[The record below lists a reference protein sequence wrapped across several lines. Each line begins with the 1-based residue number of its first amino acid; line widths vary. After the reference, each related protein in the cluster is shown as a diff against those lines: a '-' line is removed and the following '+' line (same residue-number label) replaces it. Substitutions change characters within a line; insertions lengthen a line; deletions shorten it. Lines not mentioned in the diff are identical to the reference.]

1 MKKSKVVVIKLGT
14 SVLTAGTDK
23 LNKPRMVDIVTQCMA
38 LKQQGYSPVLVSSGA
53 VAAGRDAVAHSV
65 GVSIAEKQML
75 AAIGQGQLIHLWQSV
90 FSLFEQPV
98 AQLLLTRADVEDR
111 ERYLNARDTITQLLK
126 HQVIPIVNENDAV
139 ATSEIKVGDNDN
151 LSALVAILANAD
163 KLMLLTDQPGL
174 FTADPRSNPKATL
187 ISEVEFIDQSLMAL
201 AGGAGSK
208 LGTGGMYTKLEAA
221 RTAQR
226 AGIETII
233 AKGAE
238 PQVIEQVMAG
248 TAESTT
254 FVRFDAPLEGR
265 KKWLLSGP
273 KSTGYVQ
280 CDPGAVTAITHQ
292 GASLLAKGIVAIGGE
307 FSRGDVIEIRDLDSQ
322 LVAKGLVAFDHQEM
336 DQIKRLHSSEI
347 PLTLGYPASNVVV
360 HRDDLVLLDVYA
372 GSV

>member
-23 LNKPRMVDIVTQCMA
+23 LNKPRMVDIVTQCMT
-38 LKQQGYSPVLVSSGA
+38 LKQQGYLPVLVSSGA

-75 AAIGQGQLIHLWQSV
+75 AAIGQGQLIHLWQSL
-90 FSLFEQPV
+90 FSLYDQPV

-174 FTADPRSNPKATL
+174 FTADPRSNPTATL

-273 KSTGYVQ
+273 KSTGYIQ
-280 CDPGAVTAITHQ
+280 CDPGAVAAISHQ
-292 GASLLAKGIVAIGGE
+292 GASLLAKGVVASGGE

-360 HRDDLVLLDVYA
+360 HRDDLVLLDMYA